1 MSTPPSLT
9 TEGTKRK
16 KRRLSNKNAL
26 QTQEE
31 TVKVKKKKRSL
42 QPVSKTTSPN
52 TSRSPSPSQSSND
65 SVNSTQITPAN
76 TATATTTTKRSIRA
90 ASAAINKREQ
100 EKEPSVEPSLSSEPT
115 SPTKR
120 SIRAASD
127 AISKRELEKKLSV
140 NTSPSEEQREE
151 SQNVKEKKPVVKRR
165 RKLNIQK
172 AVVLPNAESPSDEIE
187 LEGAPL
193 NSYSKYLNPNKT
205 TSTVTPITLGVSKK
219 RKMISR
225 KNTTAPPPQP
235 QPQKESR
242 HSAYTTDTPTNTTA
256 ATEEEQLDLSQHV
269 ILPNSSYIA
278 HLRNPATRS
287 TSIDSSAE
295 NYYSDQ
301 SSNTSNKSSPT
312 SEFYDAASDFDSQK
326 DVFMS
331 SLDEDDSTAAEYM
344 DFEYNKSPSQDMVV
358 DPPLPA
364 AAAATE
370 PYVAAEP
377 KKGFWKSVLTFAR
390 FANDR

>member
-1 MSTPPSLT
+1 MTTPPTL

-16 KRRLSNKNAL
+16 KRRLSSKNATP
-26 QTQEE
+26 TQEV
-31 TVKVKKKKRSL
+31 TKVKKKRSL
-42 QPVSKTTSPN
+42 QPVSMSTSPN
-52 TSRSPSPSQSSND
+52 TSRSSSPSQPVND
-65 SVNSTQITPAN
+65 LITPVTTTTNTNAN
-76 TATATTTTKRSIRA
+76 TTKRSIRA

-100 EKEPSVEPSLSSEPT
+100 DKESSVEPSLSSEPT

-140 NTSPSEEQREE
+140 NTSPSDRDE
-151 SQNVKEKKPVVKRR
+151 SPIAEEKKPVVKRR

-172 AVVLPNAESPSDEIE
+172 SVVVPNADSPSDEIE
-187 LEGAPL
+187 LEGAAL

-205 TSTVTPITLGVSKK
+205 TSTVMPITLGVNKK

-225 KNTTAPPPQP
+225 KSNAPTQH
-235 QPQKESR
+235 KESSS
-242 HSAYTTDTPTNTTA
+242 SAYTTDTPITTT
-256 ATEEEQLDLSQHV
+256 TEEEQLDLSQHV

-278 HLRNPATRS
+278 HLRHPARS
-287 TSIDSSAE
+287 SMDSGSV

-312 SEFYDAASDFDSQK
+312 SEFYDAASDFDGQK

-331 SLDEDDSTAAEYM
+331 SLDEDDSTTEYM
-344 DFEYNKSPSQDMVV
+344 DFEYKSPTEDMIV
-358 DPPLPA
+358 DALP
-364 AAAATE
+364 TE
-370 PYVAAEP
+370 KYVDAEP